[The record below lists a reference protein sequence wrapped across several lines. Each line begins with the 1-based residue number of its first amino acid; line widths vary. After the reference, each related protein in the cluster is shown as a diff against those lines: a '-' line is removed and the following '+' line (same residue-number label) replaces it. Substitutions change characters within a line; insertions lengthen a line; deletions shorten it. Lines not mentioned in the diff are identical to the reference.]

1 MRPPT
6 PFHSHGDGTFQPGDF
21 RALGANV
28 IFEAGI
34 LVFHPQTITLGN
46 NVYLGHRSVLK
57 GYHLNELIIGDH
69 VWIGQNCFFH
79 SAGGIRIGSRV
90 GIGPSVS
97 ILTSSHREE
106 GRLIPILHSD
116 LSLAPVVI
124 EDDCDIGLGAIL
136 LPGVTIGRGAQVGAG
151 AVVTHDVPAYGV
163 AAGVPARVLRERPA

>member
-6 PFHSHGDGTFQPGDF
+6 PFHSHGDGTFLPGDF

-46 NVYLGHRSVLK
+46 NVYLGHRSILK
-57 GYHLNELIIGDH
+57 GYHLNELIIGDD
-69 VWIGQNCFFH
+69 VWIGQNCYFH

-97 ILTSSHREE
+97 ILTSFHREE
-106 GRLIPILHSD
+106 GRPIPILQSD
-116 LSLAPVVI
+116 LLLAPVVI

-151 AVVTHDVPAYGV
+151 AVVTHDVPAYTV
-163 AAGVPARVLRERPA
+163 TAGVPARVLRERPV